1 MLSREE
7 KIVVSVVWGFS
18 IAMIGLL
25 VIVAM
30 YYNNVSPI
38 GRVIA
43 LEDEVEIEYV
53 K

>member
-1 MLSREE
+1 MLSKEE

-25 VIVAM
+25 IIFAM
-30 YYNNVSPI
+30 YHNNVSPI